1 MTIHADHG
9 PGLIRPSTSKA
20 PDHPPRR
27 AVEDREWLVLLGA
40 VLVAILVFGAMVGLT
55 MLGGGDGYVPWND

>member
-1 MTIHADHG
+1 MAIHVFHR
-9 PGLIRPSTSKA
+9 PGLTGPLAGKA

-40 VLVAILVFGAMVGLT
+40 VLVALLVFGAMVGLT
-55 MLGGGDGYVPWND
+55 MLGGGDGYVPWGS